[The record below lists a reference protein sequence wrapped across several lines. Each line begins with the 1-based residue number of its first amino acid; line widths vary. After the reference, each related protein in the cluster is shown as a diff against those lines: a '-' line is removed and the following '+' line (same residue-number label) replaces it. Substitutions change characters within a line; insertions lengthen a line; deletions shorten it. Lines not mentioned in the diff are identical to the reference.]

1 MFIFCFPRSRSG
13 EHFKGKE
20 GHTLK
25 KRGILLGAGLLAA
38 GLFLGTLC
46 PPGILPWSPKQDP
59 QVNRVFSNLTV
70 TDAANFAV
78 SGQDSS
84 YAPAQFNIKDNF
96 FLLDSACSAALAM
109 QQRDWDALSSFVH
122 PELGV
127 TFTPYST
134 VEPNVD
140 LNFSAKQIKKL
151 AEDDTPYVWGMT
163 DGKGDPIQMTMLDY
177 FERYVYNVDYCQAPQ
192 IGIDRIMVSGNA
204 LENITDAYPD
214 CRFVDF
220 CYPSIDPAYGG
231 ADWCSLKLVF
241 QALDGHWYLVGV
253 VHGEWTV

>member
-1 MFIFCFPRSRSG
+1 M
-13 EHFKGKE
+13 
-20 GHTLK
+20 K
-25 KRGILLGAGLLAA
+25 KRNLLLGAGLLAA

-46 PPGILPWSPKQDP
+46 PPGVLPWSPKQDP
-59 QVNRVFSNLTV
+59 QVSRVFSNLTV
-70 TDAANFAV
+70 TDTVSFAV
-78 SGQDSS
+78 PGDGSQPSS
-84 YAPAQFNIKDNF
+84 PQFNSKDNF
-96 FLLDSACSAALAM
+96 LLLDSACSAALAI
-109 QQRDWDALSSFVH
+109 QQQDWEALSTFVH

-134 VEPNVD
+134 VEPEMD
-140 LNFSAKQIKKL
+140 LNFSAKQIRKL
-151 AEDDTPYVWGMT
+151 EEDSALYVWGIT
-163 DGKGDPIQMTMLDY
+163 DGRGDPIRMTMTDY
-177 FERYVYNVDYCQAPQ
+177 FDRYVYDADYCQAPE
-192 IGIDRIMVSGNA
+192 IGIDRIVVSGNA
-204 LENITDAYPD
+204 LENVTDVYSD